1 MPIVFVLIFVAHFL
15 STNTTSFDSRWSIHT
30 AMSIVQEGNTDLDE
44 YDGNVIQEHDY
55 SLEVVDGHLYS
66 IFPVGPS
73 LIAVP
78 IVYALD
84 VSTDRMIEFDLE
96 EYLTEVVP
104 GGVEVFVASIVIAL
118 ASWVIYAIARLELD
132 RKYSLLIVLIFAFST
147 SAWSTGSR
155 ALWQHGPSMLMLS
168 LALYILLMA
177 RRQDRPALVQF
188 AALPLAF
195 AYLVRPTNSISIA
208 IISLYV
214 LIEYR
219 GYFIAYMAWA
229 ATVAIPFFAFNLSVY
244 DDILSP
250 YYRLSPYYQPDRI
263 SLDRFFE
270 ALAGNLIAPSRGLL
284 VYTPVFLFS
293 IYGIFLK
300 FWEKRAIRLDYYL
313 VAIIVFHWVSIS
325 LFPLWWGG
333 HAFGPRYMSDIIP
346 YLMYF
351 LIAAVAIFTGRQL
364 DPGKPF
370 QAANRWAMAGIFC
383 AFVAAGFFIHY
394 RGANDFDVIEWNVDP
409 ANVDQAPGRVWELD
423 DIQFLRGLD

>member
-1 MPIVFVLIFVAHFL
+1 
-15 STNTTSFDSRWSIHT
+15 
-30 AMSIVQEGNTDLDE
+30 
-44 YDGNVIQEHDY
+44 
-55 SLEVVDGHLYS
+55 
-66 IFPVGPS
+66 
-73 LIAVP
+73 
-78 IVYALD
+78 
-84 VSTDRMIEFDLE
+84 
-96 EYLTEVVP
+96 
-104 GGVEVFVASIVIAL
+104 
-118 ASWVIYAIARLELD
+118 
-132 RKYSLLIVLIFAFST
+132 
-147 SAWSTGSR
+147 
-155 ALWQHGPSMLMLS
+155 MLMLS

-195 AYLVRPTNSISIA
+195 SYLVRPTNSISIA

-219 GYFIAYMAWA
+219 GYFIAYLAWA
-229 ATVAIPFFAFNLSVY
+229 ATIAIPFLAFNLSVY

-284 VYTPVFLFS
+284 VYTPVFLLS

-300 FWEKRAIRLDYYL
+300 LWHKRFIRLDYYI
-313 VAIIVFHWVSIS
+313 VAIIVLHWVSIS

-351 LIAAVAIFTGRQL
+351 LIAAVAIFTGRRL
-364 DPGKPF
+364 EPG
-370 QAANRWAMAGIFC
+370 QHLQRVGRWALAGVFY

-394 RGANDFDVIEWNVDP
+394 RGANDFDVIKWNVDP
-409 ANVDQAPGRVWELD
+409 SNIDQEPGRVWELD